1 MTPLAT
7 ATLPSLASTRVCGE
21 DSTDIALVAALRRG
35 DDRAFEQL
43 YARYHRRIST
53 YVAGMVRDHGR
64 TEDITQEVFL
74 SALRRMRETERPIAF
89 KPWIYE
95 IAKNAC
101 IDQFRRTRRTEEV
114 SYDAGDGESGAEY
127 GQSLASGSTP
137 ETAVDGKLALDNL
150 CGAFGGLS
158 ETHHQIL
165 VMRELEGLS
174 YSQIGERLGMSRP
187 AVEST
192 LFRARRR
199 LAVEYEELVTG
210 ERCLRVQAIIA
221 GATAVAPGARD
232 RRRVAVHVSH
242 CQPCRRH
249 AHAVGMDVGTLTA
262 GALRR
267 ARIAAFLPLPA
278 FLRRRGSSVELSSAA
293 GTAHGGTL
301 AQWSAQ
307 ASAALDPTVVSSW
320 VKAAAAAATV
330 AVVGVGAGHTGSHA
344 PVTSAGHAAAPAT
357 QLPQTRPVS
366 APRSRPAATR
376 PLRATAKTPSRGAVR
391 TPLIAVRKT
400 GIAPFRPA
408 VPPSA
413 AAAPV
418 THGGGPQTGGTSLGA
433 LRLPLPLPSLP
444 TAAPVSTSAGKLL
457 GKVQAVARPSL
468 GAISSRTPPLE
479 LEKKIPETV
488 THLGS
493 TVGETVVTT
502 GNVVTQ
508 VTGIVVGR

>member
-7 ATLPSLASTRVCGE
+7 ATLPSLASTRACGG
-21 DSTDIALVAALRRG
+21 DSTDAALVTAVRRG

-64 TEDITQEVFL
+64 AEDITQEVFL
-74 SALRRMRETERPIAF
+74 SALRRIRETERPIAF

-101 IDQFRRTRRTEEV
+101 IDQFRRARRTEEV
-114 SYDAGDGESGAEY
+114 SYHAGDGEAGAEY
-127 GQSLASGSTP
+127 GQILASDHTP
-137 ETAVDGKLALDNL
+137 EAAVDGKLALHNL

-174 YSQIGERLGMSRP
+174 YSQIGARLGMSRP

-199 LAVEYEELVTG
+199 LAVEYEELVSG
-210 ERCLRVQAIIA
+210 ERCRRVQAIIA
-221 GATAVAPGARD
+221 GATAMAPGVRD

-249 AHAVGMDVGTLTA
+249 AHAVGLDVGTLTA
-262 GALRR
+262 GAVRR

-278 FLRRRGSSVELSSAA
+278 FLRRRGGSVELSSAA
-293 GTAHGGTL
+293 GTAHGGSI

-307 ASAALDPTVVSSW
+307 ASAALDPGVVGSW

-330 AVVGVGAGHTGSHA
+330 AVVGVGAGHVGSHA
-344 PVTSAGHAAAPAT
+344 PVTPAGHAAAPAT
-357 QLPQTRPVS
+357 QTPKPQPVS
-366 APRSRPAATR
+366 APRTR
-376 PLRATAKTPSRGAVR
+376 PVSTRAIRTAKAPSRTVKR

-400 GIAPFRPA
+400 AVAPFTPA
-408 VPPSA
+408 APPTAA
-413 AAAPV
+413 AAAPAGRSSGPPA
-418 THGGGPQTGGTSLGA
+418 GGASLGA
-433 LRLPLPLPSLP
+433 LNLPLPLP
-444 TAAPVSTSAGKLL
+444 TAAPVASPAGQLL
-457 GKVQAVARPSL
+457 TKVQAVTAPSL
-468 GAISSRTPPLE
+468 NAIGSGTPPLE

-488 THLGS
+488 AHLGS
-493 TVGETVVTT
+493 TVGETVGTT
-502 GNVVTQ
+502 EGVVTH